1 MKIKRRLLTNQL
13 LWAFAGKMIRSALPF
28 CFPGVPDKS
37 QDTRHDTGA
46 PFRSTSCDLALLEWP
61 FFNLAVLKLPRN
73 FQSRQLFEKASI
85 LRSPAALRKIRS
97 FFYCLALR
105 HAHVILAGLLPS
117 PYARKILSLLP
128 SAFRNT

>member
-1 MKIKRRLLTNQL
+1 MAVFQFGGPKIAAKFSKPPT
-13 LWAFAGKMIRSALPF
+13 
-28 CFPGVPDKS
+28 
-37 QDTRHDTGA
+37 
-46 PFRSTSCDLALLEWP
+46 FR
-61 FFNLAVLKLPRN
+61 
-73 FQSRQLFEKASI
+73 FEKASI